1 MGDLEKEI
9 VGSDKSID
17 EISVDEL
24 TVKTA
29 KAAKKSKKSGKT
41 GFFSSIKSEFKKI
54 IWPDKTT
61 VRKETTAVVTVSV
74 LLGLLI
80 ALLDIVLRYGV
91 DFLISLQE
99 R

>member
-1 MGDLEKEI
+1 MSEANKPGKLSQI
-9 VGSDKSID
+9 
-17 EISVDEL
+17 
-24 TVKTA
+24 
-29 KAAKKSKKSGKT
+29 KA
-41 GFFSSIKSEFKKI
+41 EFKKI

-91 DFLISLQE
+91 DFLISL
-99 R
+99 

>member
-54 IWPDKTT
+54 IWPNRQSLGRQT
-61 VRKETTAVVTVSV
+61 VAVTFCSFVIA
-74 LLGLLI
+74 LIIYGLDLLI
-80 ALLDIVLRYGV
+80 TMGLDKIIVK
-91 DFLISLQE
+91 
-99 R
+99 